1 MDTQNKIKIN
11 EKLRNFIWTPPLL
24 AKSFINLD
32 VTVLEKVK
40 KWAAKRLTRYFVV
53 LTIIIL

>member
-1 MDTQNKIKIN
+1 M
-11 EKLRNFIWTPPLL
+11 L

-40 KWAAKRLTRYFVV
+40 KWAPKRLTRYFVV
-53 LTIIIL
+53 STIIIL

>member
-1 MDTQNKIKIN
+1 MDTKNKSKIN

-24 AKSFINLD
+24 AKSFMNLD

-40 KWAAKRLTRYFVV
+40 KSAPKRLTRYFVV
-53 LTIIIL
+53 STIIIL